1 MRKSILLL
9 VSLATVALQGCVSAG
24 IGPGSVHRA
33 NSTVPREPAERLPA
47 TPVDGPPVYRMGALD
62 VLAIEVFKEP
72 DLSRDVRV
80 EESGEISLPLVGRI
94 RADGRTTAELEADI
108 TDRLKSS
115 VLVNPS
121 VTVRVKEFLSQRIT
135 MEGAVSQPGVYPLT
149 GRTSLLQMVAIA
161 HGLDALANPG
171 ACVVYRFVEGKR
183 YGAAFDIRQIRA
195 GSMVDP
201 ELLGGDTVV
210 VDFSG
215 ARANYRD
222 FLSLYPVFSIFLR
235 GGY

>member
-1 MRKSILLL
+1 MAASVIS
-9 VSLATVALQGCVSAG
+9 VCGCVSAG
-24 IGPGSVHRA
+24 IGPASVHKA
-33 NSTVPREPAERLPA
+33 NTTAPREPAERLPA
-47 TPVDGPPVYRMGALD
+47 TPVDGPPVYRLGPMD
-62 VLAIEVFKEP
+62 VLAIDVFKEP
-72 DLSRDVRV
+72 DLTREVRV
-80 EESGEISLPLVGRI
+80 EESGEISFPLVGRI
-94 RADGRTTAELEADI
+94 RANGRTTAEVEAEI
-108 TDRLKSS
+108 TERLKSS

-135 MEGAVSQPGVYPLT
+135 MEGAFSQPGVYPLT
-149 GRTSLLQMVAIA
+149 GRTSLLQMLAVA
-161 HGLDALANPG
+161 HGLDSLANPG
-171 ACVVYRFVEGKR
+171 ACVVYRFVDGKR

-210 VDFSG
+210 MDFSG